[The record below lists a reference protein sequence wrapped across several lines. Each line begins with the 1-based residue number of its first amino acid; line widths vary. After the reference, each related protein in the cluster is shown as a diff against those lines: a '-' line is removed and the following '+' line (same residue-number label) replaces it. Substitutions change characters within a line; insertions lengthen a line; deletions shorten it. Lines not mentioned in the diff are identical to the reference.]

1 MRYQCTCVYHIYGR
15 LFTLNREEW
24 VVTVVFAVSLTEEQT
39 ALREKAHVFAREVI
53 RPVAAHYDRVQEMP
67 WPVLEEAARAG
78 LYEPT
83 LYAELSV
90 DPTGLSLPILMEELF
105 WGCAGI
111 GLSIVMPAL
120 ALAAIRQA
128 ATDEQLMR
136 WAPEC
141 FGTPGDLKLAALAVT
156 EPGGGSDVRSI
167 ATQARKDGHDWV
179 IDGQKVFIGNGGIAD
194 VHVVVAT
201 VDPTAGHRG
210 QGVFIVPK
218 GTPGMTML
226 RKLDKLGCR
235 ASHTGEL
242 VFDNCRVPSEHLLGG
257 QERLQARIAKGRD
270 AEAQTSTPAPSGEG
284 AAALVQRRSSAA
296 LGAFERTRP
305 MVAAQAIGIAR
316 AALEFARDYATE
328 RHSFGQPII
337 DNQGIAFPLADLAA
351 DIDAARLLTWRA
363 AWMTAQRMP
372 FEHAEG
378 SMSKL
383 KASEVAVRA
392 CEQAVQTLGGWG
404 YVTDFPVEKWYRD
417 AKLYTIFEGTSEIQ
431 RLVIGRALR
440 ANANREPL
448 NQRLATPE

>member
-1 MRYQCTCVYHIYGR
+1 MS
-15 LFTLNREEW
+15 FTLE
-24 VVTVVFAVSLTEEQT
+24 LTDDQQD
-39 ALREKAHVFAREVI
+39 LRERAHRFAQDVI
-53 RPVAAHYDRVQEMP
+53 RPNAAHYDRQQEFP
-67 WPVLEEAARAG
+67 LPVLQEAARAG
-78 LYEPT
+78 FYDWQ
-83 LYAELSV
+83 LYATLST
-90 DPTGLSLPILMEELF
+90 DPTGLSLAIVMEELF

-128 ATDEQLMR
+128 ATDEQLAR

-141 FGTPGDLKLAALAVT
+141 FGTPDDIKLAALAVT

-167 ATQARKDGHDWV
+167 HTRARRDGSDWV
-179 IDGQKVFIGNGGIAD
+179 LDGQKVFIGNGGIAD

-201 VDPTAGHRG
+201 VDPEAGHRG

-218 GTPGMTML
+218 GTPGLTML

-235 ASHTGEL
+235 ASHTGEIVL
-242 VFDNCRVPSEHLLGG
+242 EDCRVPAEHLLGG
-257 QERLQARIAKGRD
+257 DERMEERIAKGRE
-270 AEAQTSTPAPSGEG
+270 AEAGSPPPVSTAEEGG
-284 AAALVQRRSSAA
+284 AAAAVQRRSSAA

-316 AALEFARDYATE
+316 AALEFARDYAVE
-328 RHSFGQPII
+328 RQAFGQAII
-337 DNQGIAFPLADLAA
+337 ENQGVSFPLADLAA
-351 DIDAARLLTWRA
+351 DIDGARLLTWRA
-363 AWMTAQRMP
+363 AWMAAQRIP

-392 CEQAVQTLGGWG
+392 CEQAIQTLGGWG
-404 YVTDFPVEKWYRD
+404 YIKDFPVEKWYRD

-440 ANANREPL
+440 ANASGDSLDRRMEAP
-448 NQRLATPE
+448 R

>member
-1 MRYQCTCVYHIYGR
+1 
-15 LFTLNREEW
+15 
-24 VVTVVFAVSLTEEQT
+24 
-39 ALREKAHVFAREVI
+39 
-53 RPVAAHYDRVQEMP
+53 
-67 WPVLEEAARAG
+67 
-78 LYEPT
+78 
-83 LYAELSV
+83 
-90 DPTGLSLPILMEELF
+90 MEELF

-128 ATDEQLMR
+128 ATDEQLVR

-141 FGTPGDLKLAALAVT
+141 FGTPDDVKLAALAVT
-156 EPGGGSDVRSI
+156 EPSGGSDIRSI
-167 ATQARKDGHDWV
+167 QTQARKDGGDWV

-201 VDPTAGHRG
+201 VDPEAGHRG

-218 GTPGMTML
+218 GTPGLTML

-235 ASHTGEL
+235 ASHTGEIVL
-242 VFDNCRVPSEHLLGG
+242 EDCRVPGDQLLGG
-257 QERLQARIAKGRD
+257 EERLQARIAKGRE
-270 AEAQTSTPAPSGEG
+270 AERGAPPPVAPAEEG
-284 AAALVQRRSSAA
+284 GPAAAVQRRSSAA

-316 AALEFARDYATE
+316 AALEFARDYASE
-328 RHSFGQPII
+328 REAFGEPII
-337 DNQGIAFPLADLAA
+337 ENQGISFPLADLAT

-363 AWMTAQRMP
+363 AWMTAQRRP
-372 FEHAEG
+372 FERAEG

-392 CEQAVQTLGGWG
+392 CEQAVQTMGGWG
-404 YVTDFPVEKWYRD
+404 YIKDFPVEKWYRD

-440 ANANREPL
+440 AAANTAPL
-448 NQRLATPE
+448 DQRMETPR

>member
-1 MRYQCTCVYHIYGR
+1 MSFS
-15 LFTLNREEW
+15 LE
-24 VVTVVFAVSLTEEQT
+24 LTEEQI
-39 ALREKAHVFAREVI
+39 ALRDKAHGFARDVV
-53 RPVAAHYDRVQEMP
+53 RPVAAHYDSAQEFP
-67 WPVLEEAARAG
+67 WPVLEEAARQG
-78 LYEPT
+78 FYGWE
-83 LYAELSV
+83 LYARLSV

-105 WGCAGI
+105 WGCSGV

-128 ATDEQLMR
+128 ATDEQLAR

-141 FGTPGDLKLAALAVT
+141 FGTPGDIKLAALAVT
-156 EPGGGSDVRSI
+156 EPSGGSDIRSI
-167 ATQARKDGHDWV
+167 QTQARRDGEDWV
-179 IDGQKVFIGNGGIAD
+179 IDGHKVFIGNGGIAD

-201 VDPTAGHRG
+201 VDPEAGHRG

-218 GTPGMTML
+218 GTTGLSML

-235 ASHTGEL
+235 ASHTGEIVL
-242 VFDNCRVPSEHLLGG
+242 ENCRVPGEHLLGG
-257 QERLQARIAKGRD
+257 NERLQERIAKGRESEQGRKPIAP
-270 AEAQTSTPAPSGEG
+270 AEEG
-284 AAALVQRRSSAA
+284 GPAAAIQRRSSAA

-316 AALEFARDYATE
+316 AALEFARDYAVGRE
-328 RHSFGQPII
+328 AFGQPII
-337 DNQGIAFPLADLAA
+337 ENQGVSFPLADIAA

-363 AWMTAQRMP
+363 AWMAAQRKP

-392 CEQAVQTLGGWG
+392 CEQAIQTLGGWG
-404 YVTDFPVEKWYRD
+404 YIKDFPVEKWYRD

-440 ANANREPL
+440 TQASTDPL
-448 NQRLATPE
+448 GQRMQTPR

>member
-1 MRYQCTCVYHIYGR
+1 
-15 LFTLNREEW
+15 
-24 VVTVVFAVSLTEEQT
+24 
-39 ALREKAHVFAREVI
+39 VI
-53 RPVAAHYDRVQEMP
+53 RPAAPEYDRAQELP
-67 WPVLEEAARAG
+67 WPILQEAARQG
-78 LYEPT
+78 LYDWRLYVT
-83 LYAELSV
+83 LAA

-111 GLSIVMPAL
+111 GLCIVMPAL

-128 ATDEQLMR
+128 ATDEQLAR

-141 FGTPGDLKLAALAVT
+141 FGSADDIKLAALAVT
-156 EPGGGSDVRSI
+156 EPSGGSDVRSI
-167 ATQARKDGHDWV
+167 QTRAHRAGGDWV

-201 VDPTAGHRG
+201 VDPEAGHRG

-218 GTPGMTML
+218 GTPGLTML

-235 ASHTGEL
+235 ASHTGEI
-242 VFDNCRVPSEHLLGG
+242 VFDRCRVPSEHLLGG
-257 QERLQARIAKGRD
+257 EERLAERIARGRE
-270 AEAQTSTPAPSGEG
+270 AESESPPPASTDEEG
-284 AAALVQRRSSAA
+284 GQAAAVQRRSSAA

-316 AALEFARDYATE
+316 AALEFARDYAVARE
-328 RHSFGQPII
+328 AFGEPII
-337 DNQGIAFPLADLAA
+337 ENQGISFPLADLAA

-363 AWMTAQRMP
+363 AWMASQRLP

-392 CEQAVQTLGGWG
+392 CEQAVQTMGGWG
-404 YVTDFPVEKWYRD
+404 YVKDFPVEKWYRD

-440 ANANREPL
+440 ALASTEPL
-448 NQRLATPE
+448 DQRMEAPR

>member
-1 MRYQCTCVYHIYGR
+1 MPFDV
-15 LFTLNREEW
+15 E
-24 VVTVVFAVSLTEEQT
+24 LTDEQQR
-39 ALREKAHVFAREVI
+39 LREKCHTFAREVI
-53 RPVAAHYDRVQEMP
+53 RPVAAEYDRRQELP
-67 WPVLEEAARAG
+67 WPVLEEAAQQG
-78 LYEPT
+78 LYEWQ
-83 LYAELSV
+83 LYAELSS
-90 DPTGLSLPILMEELF
+90 DPPGLSLPIVMEELF

-111 GLSIVMPAL
+111 GLTIVLPAL

-128 ATDEQLMR
+128 ATDEQLAE

-141 FGTPGDLKLAALAVT
+141 FGTADDVKLAALAVT
-156 EPGGGSDVRSI
+156 EPSGGSDVRSI
-167 ATQARKDGHDWV
+167 QTRARRDGDDWV

-201 VDPTAGHRG
+201 VDPDAGHRG

-218 GTPGMTML
+218 GTPGLQML

-235 ASHTGEL
+235 ATHTGEI
-242 VFDNCRVPSEHLLGG
+242 VFEDCRIPADQLLGG
-257 QERLQARIAKGRD
+257 EERLNERIAKGRE
-270 AEAQTSTPAPSGEG
+270 AEAGAPPPAQTSEEG
-284 AAALVQRRSSAA
+284 GSAAAVQRRSSAA

-316 AALEFARDYATE
+316 AALEFARDYAVSRE
-328 RHSFGQPII
+328 AFGQPII
-337 DNQGIAFPLADLAA
+337 ENQGVSFPLADIAA

-363 AWMTAQRMP
+363 AWMAAPRKP
-372 FEHAEG
+372 FENAEG

-392 CEQAVQTLGGWG
+392 TEQAIQTMGGWG
-404 YVTDFPVEKWYRD
+404 YVKDFPVEKWYRD

-440 ANANREPL
+440 ANANTEPL
-448 NQRLATPE
+448 DERMDAPR

>member
-1 MRYQCTCVYHIYGR
+1 MS
-15 LFTLNREEW
+15 F
-24 VVTVVFAVSLTEEQT
+24 SLELTDEQA
-39 ALREKAHVFAREVI
+39 ALRQKAHAFARDVI
-53 RPVAAHYDRVQEMP
+53 RPVAAQYDAAQEFP
-67 WPVLEEAARAG
+67 WPVLEEAARQG
-78 LYEPT
+78 FYGWE
-83 LYAELSV
+83 LYAQLSV

-128 ATDEQLMR
+128 ATDEQLAR

-141 FGTPGDLKLAALAVT
+141 FGAPGDIKLAALAVT
-156 EPGGGSDVRSI
+156 EPSGGSDIRSI
-167 ATQARKDGHDWV
+167 QTQARRDGDDWV

-201 VDPTAGHRG
+201 VDPEAGHRG

-218 GTPGMTML
+218 GTAGLSLL

-235 ASHTGEL
+235 ASHTGEIVL
-242 VFDNCRVPSEHLLGG
+242 ENCRVPGDHLLGG
-257 QERLQARIAKGRD
+257 DERLLQRIAKGRD
-270 AEAQTSTPAPSGEG
+270 AEQGRKPIAPAEEG
-284 AAALVQRRSSAA
+284 GPAAAVQRRSSAA

-316 AALEFARDYATE
+316 AALEFARDYAAGRE
-328 RHSFGQPII
+328 AFGQPII
-337 DNQGIAFPLADLAA
+337 ENQGVSFPLADIAA

-363 AWMTAQRMP
+363 AWMAAQRKP
-372 FEHAEG
+372 FENAEG

-392 CEQAVQTLGGWG
+392 CEQAIQTMGGWG
-404 YVTDFPVEKWYRD
+404 YVKDFPVEKWYRD

-440 ANANREPL
+440 AQASSEPL
-448 NQRLATPE
+448 DQRMQNPR

>member
-1 MRYQCTCVYHIYGR
+1 VP
-15 LFTLNREEW
+15 
-24 VVTVVFAVSLTEEQT
+24 VSFSLDLTDEQT
-39 ALREKAHVFAREVI
+39 ALRDKAHAFSRDVI
-53 RPVAAHYDRVQEMP
+53 RPVAAEYDREQEFP
-67 WPVLEEAARAG
+67 WPVLEEAAQQG
-78 LYEPT
+78 FYGWE
-83 LYAELSV
+83 LYAQLSV

-128 ATDEQLMR
+128 ATDEQLAL
-136 WAPEC
+136 WAPQC
-141 FGTPGDLKLAALAVT
+141 FGTSGDLKLAALAVT
-156 EPGGGSDVRSI
+156 EPSGGSDVRSI
-167 ATQARKDGHDWV
+167 QTQARRDGDDWV

-201 VDPTAGHRG
+201 VDPEAGHRG

-218 GTPGMTML
+218 GTPGLTML

-235 ASHTGEL
+235 ASHTGEIVL
-242 VFDNCRVPSEHLLGG
+242 ESCRVPGDQLLGG
-257 QERLQARIAKGRD
+257 LERLEERIAKGRESEQGR
-270 AEAQTSTPAPSGEG
+270 APIAPSQEKG
-284 AAALVQRRSSAA
+284 AAAAVQRRSSAA

-316 AALEFARDYATE
+316 AALEFARDYAASRE
-328 RHSFGQPII
+328 AFGQPII
-337 DNQGIAFPLADLAA
+337 ENQGVAFPLADVAA

-363 AWMTAQRMP
+363 AWMAAERKP
-372 FEHAEG
+372 FENAEG

-392 CEQAVQTLGGWG
+392 CEQAVQTMGGWG
-404 YVTDFPVEKWYRD
+404 YIKDFPVEKWYRD

-440 ANANREPL
+440 LQASTEPL
-448 NQRLATPE
+448 DQRMDHPQ